1 MKLIQLTFSPA
12 APVLGVLLIVGS
24 VGLAAD
30 NALLPP
36 QGPEWGLPKSA
47 ADKADQQRF
56 ISDAYA
62 REQAQQES
70 EVVSRQ
76 NEIIKIYSKDPWRK
90 INGSTNYIGNDGWQ
104 QFQGKVQSIE
114 PMGILFQGSFGR
126 VLSITAEINQS
137 ADVVTTRGEVSNESE
152 TELQKRNTRRT
163 STQAT
168 QVTKTQHEKIYGDD
182 FFLVVNFPYPVQEGR
197 GYERLMAYDTGYI
210 TYTNSDKRV
219 LTVRKLDYGLPCIKV
234 WSAEEMAAVYK
245 AAEAKR
251 AAIEDE
257 RRAQRELVEAQAE
270 AERVRIEAERIAKL
284 VAIEAEKAK
293 KFERQKDLAEQG
305 DALAMRRLGEFY
317 RDGYGV
323 KKDAAKA
330 TEYFTKSDETLE
342 AEAQRVA
349 KENALKELAIQKQKF
364 LKNLELADMHDNGAS
379 ALYVEKCYREGIGVE
394 KDLAKADAYHTKAI
408 GLGMLERPNTS
419 KY

>member
-293 KFERQKDLAEQG
+293 KFERKKIWLNRVTRSLCGAWANFIVMGMGLKKTQPKQLNI
-305 DALAMRRLGEFY
+305 LRNLTKRLRRKRSELP
-317 RDGYGV
+317 
-323 KKDAAKA
+323 KKMP
-330 TEYFTKSDETLE
+330 S
-342 AEAQRVA
+342 
-349 KENALKELAIQKQKF
+349 
-364 LKNLELADMHDNGAS
+364 KN
-379 ALYVEKCYREGIGVE
+379 
-394 KDLAKADAYHTKAI
+394 
-408 GLGMLERPNTS
+408 
-419 KY
+419 